1 MTLTISAP
9 PHRVMGVTVNK
20 IMWGKVLALV
30 PVSLIA
36 IYFFGLPAFGILLAS
51 VITAVATEVGIQ
63 KVFKQEITIAD
74 GHAVL
79 IGLMLALV
87 LPYDAPIWIAVIG
100 SFFAIAIVKH
110 AYGGIGSYMFNPV
123 LVSWVFLS
131 LSWTSIMTTK
141 STPHIVALT
150 DLILENGA
158 GFLVGVSPIA
168 LIGGVVLILMR
179 YVEWRV
185 PLSYFVTTLLLVF
198 LLKDDLSYVITGAY
212 LFGVLFIATDSVTM
226 PITKKGRII
235 YGIVCGVLTVLY
247 GYYASYVTGTFYALM
262 LANCIV
268 PYIEIKTLPKPFG
281 GDAE

>member
-30 PVSLIA
+30 PVSLVA

>member
-30 PVSLIA
+30 PVSLVA
-36 IYFFGLPAFGILLAS
+36 IYFFGLPAFGILFAS
-51 VITAVATEVGIQ
+51 VITAVATEAGIQ
-63 KVFKQEITIAD
+63 KIFNQESTIAD

-79 IGLMLALV
+79 MGLMLALI
-87 LPYDAPIWIAVIG
+87 LPYDVPIWIVVVG

-123 LVSWVFLS
+123 LVSWVFLN

-235 YGIVCGVLTVLY
+235 YGIACGVLTVLY

>member
-9 PHRVMGVTVNK
+9 PHKVKGITVNK

-30 PVSLIA
+30 PVSLVA
-36 IYFFGLPAFGILLAS
+36 IYFFGFPALGILLAS
-51 VITAVATEVGIQ
+51 VITAVATEAGIQ
-63 KVFKQEITIAD
+63 KVFNQEITIAD

-100 SFFAIAIVKH
+100 SFFAIAVVKH

-123 LVSWVFLS
+123 LVSWVFLN

-141 STPHIVALT
+141 STPHIIALT

-179 YVEWRV
+179 YIEWRV
-185 PLSYFVTTLLLVF
+185 PLSYLITTLLLVF

-212 LFGVLFIATDSVTM
+212 LFGVLFIATDSATI

-262 LANCIV
+262 LANCIA

-281 GDAE
+281 GDGK

>member
-1 MTLTISAP
+1 
-9 PHRVMGVTVNK
+9 
-20 IMWGKVLALV
+20 
-30 PVSLIA
+30 
-36 IYFFGLPAFGILLAS
+36 
-51 VITAVATEVGIQ
+51 
-63 KVFKQEITIAD
+63 
-74 GHAVL
+74 
-79 IGLMLALV
+79 
-87 LPYDAPIWIAVIG
+87 
-100 SFFAIAIVKH
+100 
-110 AYGGIGSYMFNPV
+110 
-123 LVSWVFLS
+123 
-131 LSWTSIMTTK
+131 MTTK

-262 LANCIV
+262 LANCIA

>member
-30 PVSLIA
+30 PVSLVA
-36 IYFFGLPAFGILLAS
+36 IYFFGLPAFGILFAS
-51 VITAVATEVGIQ
+51 VITAVATEAGIQ
-63 KVFKQEITIAD
+63 KIFNQESTIAD

-79 IGLMLALV
+79 IGLMLALI

-123 LVSWVFLS
+123 LVSWVFLN

-268 PYIEIKTLPKPFG
+268 PYIELKTLPKPFG

>member
-1 MTLTISAP
+1 MALTISAP
-9 PHRVMGVTVNK
+9 PHKVKGITVNK

-36 IYFFGLPAFGILLAS
+36 IYFFGFPALGILLAS
-51 VITAVATEVGIQ
+51 VITAVATEAGIQ
-63 KVFKQEITIAD
+63 KIFNQEITIVD

-141 STPHIVALT
+141 STPHIIVLT

-212 LFGVLFIATDSVTM
+212 LFGVLFIATDSATI

-235 YGIVCGVLTVLY
+235 YGIVCGALTVLY

-262 LANCIV
+262 LANCIA

-281 GDAE
+281 GGAK

>member
-30 PVSLIA
+30 PVSLVA
-36 IYFFGLPAFGILLAS
+36 IYFFGLPAFGILFAS
-51 VITAVATEVGIQ
+51 VITAVATEAGIQ
-63 KVFKQEITIAD
+63 KIFNQESTIAD

-79 IGLMLALV
+79 IGLMLALI
-87 LPYDAPIWIAVIG
+87 LPYDVPIWIVVVG

-123 LVSWVFLS
+123 LVSWVFLN

-235 YGIVCGVLTVLY
+235 YGIACGVLTVLY
-247 GYYASYVTGTFYALM
+247 GYYDSYVTGTFYALM

>member
-9 PHRVMGVTVNK
+9 PHKVKGITVNK

-30 PVSLIA
+30 PVSLVA
-36 IYFFGLPAFGILLAS
+36 IYFFGFPALGILLAS
-51 VITAVATEVGIQ
+51 VITAVATEAGIQ
-63 KVFKQEITIAD
+63 KVFNQEITIAD
-74 GHAVL
+74 GHAVS
-79 IGLMLALV
+79 IGLMLALI

-123 LVSWVFLS
+123 LVSWVFLN

-141 STPHIVALT
+141 STPHIIALT

-158 GFLVGVSPIA
+158 GLLVGVSPIA

-212 LFGVLFIATDSVTM
+212 LFGVLFIATDSATT

-262 LANCIV
+262 LANCIA

-281 GDAE
+281 GDGK

>member
-9 PHRVMGVTVNK
+9 PHKVKGITVNK

-30 PVSLIA
+30 PVSLVA
-36 IYFFGLPAFGILLAS
+36 IYFFGFPALGILLAS
-51 VITAVATEVGIQ
+51 VITAVATEAGIQ
-63 KVFKQEITIAD
+63 KVFNQEITIAD

-123 LVSWVFLS
+123 LVSWVFLN

-141 STPHIVALT
+141 STPHIIALT

-179 YVEWRV
+179 YIEWRV
-185 PLSYFVTTLLLVF
+185 PLSYLITTLLLVF

-212 LFGVLFIATDSVTM
+212 LFGVLFIATDSATI

-262 LANCIV
+262 LANCIA

-281 GDAE
+281 GDGK

>member
-9 PHRVMGVTVNK
+9 PHKVKGITVNK

-30 PVSLIA
+30 PVSLVA
-36 IYFFGLPAFGILLAS
+36 IYFFGFPALGILLAS
-51 VITAVATEVGIQ
+51 VITAVATEAGIQ
-63 KVFKQEITIAD
+63 KVFNQEITIAD
-74 GHAVL
+74 GHAVS
-79 IGLMLALV
+79 IGLMLALI

-123 LVSWVFLS
+123 LVSWVFLN

-141 STPHIVALT
+141 STPHIIALT

-158 GFLVGVSPIA
+158 GLLVGVSPIA

-212 LFGVLFIATDSVTM
+212 LFGVLFIATDSATI

-262 LANCIV
+262 LANCIA

-281 GDAE
+281 GDGK

>member
-30 PVSLIA
+30 PVSLVA
-36 IYFFGLPAFGILLAS
+36 IYFFGLPAFGILFAS
-51 VITAVATEVGIQ
+51 VITAVATEAGIQ
-63 KVFKQEITIAD
+63 KIFNQESTIAD

-79 IGLMLALV
+79 IGLMLALI
-87 LPYDAPIWIAVIG
+87 LPYDVPIWIVVVG

-123 LVSWVFLS
+123 LVSWVFLN

-226 PITKKGRII
+226 PITKNGRVI
-235 YGIVCGVLTVLY
+235 YGIACGVLTVLY
-247 GYYASYVTGTFYALM
+247 GYYDSYVTGTFYALM

>member
-30 PVSLIA
+30 PVSLVA
-36 IYFFGLPAFGILLAS
+36 IYFFGLPAFGILFAS
-51 VITAVATEVGIQ
+51 VITAVATEAGIQ
-63 KVFKQEITIAD
+63 KIFNQESTIAD

-79 IGLMLALV
+79 MGLMLALI
-87 LPYDAPIWIAVIG
+87 LPYDVPIWIVVVG

-123 LVSWVFLS
+123 LVSWVFLN

-268 PYIEIKTLPKPFG
+268 PYIELKTLPKPFG

>member
-9 PHRVMGVTVNK
+9 PHKVKGITVNK

-30 PVSLIA
+30 PVSLVA
-36 IYFFGLPAFGILLAS
+36 IYFFGFPALGILLAS
-51 VITAVATEVGIQ
+51 VITAVATEAGIQ
-63 KVFKQEITIAD
+63 KVFNQEITIAD
-74 GHAVL
+74 GHAVS
-79 IGLMLALV
+79 IGLMLALI

-123 LVSWVFLS
+123 LVSWVFLN

-141 STPHIVALT
+141 STPHIIALT

-179 YVEWRV
+179 YIEWRV
-185 PLSYFVTTLLLVF
+185 PLSYLITTLLLVF

-212 LFGVLFIATDSVTM
+212 LFGVLFIATDSATI

-262 LANCIV
+262 LANCIA

-281 GDAE
+281 GDGK

>member
-9 PHRVMGVTVNK
+9 PHKVKGITVNK

-30 PVSLIA
+30 PVSLVA
-36 IYFFGLPAFGILLAS
+36 IYFFGFPALGILLAS
-51 VITAVATEVGIQ
+51 IITAVATEAGIQ
-63 KVFKQEITIAD
+63 KVFNQEITIAD

-123 LVSWVFLS
+123 LVSWVFLN

-141 STPHIVALT
+141 STPHIIALT

-179 YVEWRV
+179 YIEWRV
-185 PLSYFVTTLLLVF
+185 PLSYLITTLLLVF

-212 LFGVLFIATDSVTM
+212 LFGVLFIATDSATI

-262 LANCIV
+262 LANCIA

-281 GDAE
+281 GDGK

>member
-36 IYFFGLPAFGILLAS
+36 IYFFGFPALGILLAS
-51 VITAVATEVGIQ
+51 VITAVATEAGIQ
-63 KVFKQEITIAD
+63 KIFNQESTIAD

-79 IGLMLALV
+79 IGLMLALI
-87 LPYDAPIWIAVIG
+87 LPYDVPIWIVVVG

-123 LVSWVFLS
+123 LVSWVFLN

-247 GYYASYVTGTFYALM
+247 GYYDSYVTGTFYALM
-262 LANCIV
+262 LANCIA

>member
-30 PVSLIA
+30 PVSLVA
-36 IYFFGLPAFGILLAS
+36 IYFFGLPAFGILFAS
-51 VITAVATEVGIQ
+51 VITAVATEAGIQ
-63 KVFKQEITIAD
+63 KIFNQESTIAD

-79 IGLMLALV
+79 IGLMLALI
-87 LPYDAPIWIAVIG
+87 LPYDVPIWIVVVG

-123 LVSWVFLS
+123 LVSWVFLN

-235 YGIVCGVLTVLY
+235 YGIACGVLTVLY

>member
-30 PVSLIA
+30 PVSLVA
-36 IYFFGLPAFGILLAS
+36 IYFFGFPALGILLAS

-79 IGLMLALV
+79 IGLMLALI

-123 LVSWVFLS
+123 LVSWVFLN

-262 LANCIV
+262 LANCIA

>member
-30 PVSLIA
+30 PVSLVA
-36 IYFFGLPAFGILLAS
+36 IYFFGLPAFGILFAS
-51 VITAVATEVGIQ
+51 VITAVATEAGIQ
-63 KVFKQEITIAD
+63 KIFNQESTIAD

-79 IGLMLALV
+79 IGLMLALI
-87 LPYDAPIWIAVIG
+87 LPYDVPIWIVVVG

-123 LVSWVFLS
+123 LVSWVFLN

-235 YGIVCGVLTVLY
+235 YGIACGVLTVIY

-268 PYIEIKTLPKPFG
+268 PYIELKTLPKPFG

>member
-30 PVSLIA
+30 PVSLVA
-36 IYFFGLPAFGILLAS
+36 IYFFGLPALGILLAS

-79 IGLMLALV
+79 IGLMLALI

-123 LVSWVFLS
+123 LVSWVFLN

>member
-30 PVSLIA
+30 PVSLVA
-36 IYFFGLPAFGILLAS
+36 IYFFGLPAFGILFAS
-51 VITAVATEVGIQ
+51 VITAVATEAGIQ
-63 KVFKQEITIAD
+63 KIFNQESTIAD

-79 IGLMLALV
+79 IGLMLALI
-87 LPYDAPIWIAVIG
+87 LPYDVPIWIVVVG

-123 LVSWVFLS
+123 LVSWVFLN

-235 YGIVCGVLTVLY
+235 YGIACGVLTVIY

>member
-30 PVSLIA
+30 PVSLVA

-51 VITAVATEVGIQ
+51 VITAVATEAGIQ
-63 KVFKQEITIAD
+63 KIFNQESTIAD

-79 IGLMLALV
+79 IGLMLALI

-123 LVSWVFLS
+123 LVSWVFLN

-268 PYIEIKTLPKPFG
+268 PYIELKTLPKPFG

>member
-36 IYFFGLPAFGILLAS
+36 IYFFGFPALGILLAS

-79 IGLMLALV
+79 IGLMLALI

-198 LLKDDLSYVITGAY
+198 LLKDDFSYVITGAY

>member
-30 PVSLIA
+30 PVSLVA

-79 IGLMLALV
+79 IGLMLALI

-123 LVSWVFLS
+123 LVSWVFLN

>member
-36 IYFFGLPAFGILLAS
+36 IYFFGLPAFGILFAS
-51 VITAVATEVGIQ
+51 VITAVATEAGIQ
-63 KVFKQEITIAD
+63 KIFNQESTIAD

-79 IGLMLALV
+79 IGLMLALI
-87 LPYDAPIWIAVIG
+87 LPYDVPIWIVVVG

-123 LVSWVFLS
+123 LVSWVFLN

-235 YGIVCGVLTVLY
+235 YGIACGVLTVIY

>member
-30 PVSLIA
+30 PVSLVA

-79 IGLMLALV
+79 IGLMLALI

-123 LVSWVFLS
+123 LVSWVFLN

-268 PYIEIKTLPKPFG
+268 PYIELKTLPKPFG